1 MSSAG
6 QANEAGSVFRRDAAV
21 YFAVYALIGKP
32 IAPLNQTARVQRLDF
47 ETTDPTDD
55 IVLSLD
61 DGTKAFISAK
71 NHVDAG
77 KSFKETVAGWIA
89 QVEEGMGPNDLLGL
103 TFGSCAGW
111 VRDLADGLRRLRLG
125 QEISRTAELS
135 ALQKL
140 DALVP
145 EGHRDEIRQRARYG
159 AYLRI
164 RDKRGYDGDVRGT
177 TFWSY
182 RGGYEAGN
190 FRLVKHAPCVGRGR
204 ARN

>member
-32 IAPLNQTARVQRLDF
+32 IAPLDQAARVQRLDF

-77 KSFKETVAGWIA
+77 KSFKETVAGWVA

-111 VRDLADGLRRLRLG
+111 VRNLAEALRRLRLG
-125 QEISRTAELS
+125 QNISASKT
-135 ALQKL
+135 
-140 DALVP
+140 
-145 EGHRDEIRQRARYG
+145 G
-159 AYLRI
+159 ADLRI
-164 RDKRGYDGDVRGT
+164 RDKRRYDGNVRGT

-182 RGGYEAGN
+182 RGGCEAGN
-190 FRLVKHAPCVGRGR
+190 VRFVKHAPCAGRGR